1 MDVVKVFFTSKVFQ
15 SGWISEITGYSKLR
29 LNWKLVALE
38 IAVVRNYRDRNCCR
52 YSKSMAFKKK
62 KKIDHSKFLKYSQV
76 S

>member
-62 KKIDHSKFLKYSQV
+62 KLKSKFLKYSQV